1 MKAKIAKAG
10 CMPRNNIGAG
20 GPSREAGK
28 MPGKAANYKAHTQG
42 AQRTRLKLAWRIRL
56 EVDKRVNDINSI

>member
-10 CMPRNNIGAG
+10 CMPRNNTDAG
-20 GPSREAGK
+20 DPSREAGK

-42 AQRTRLKLAWRIRL
+42 ARLKLAWRIRL